1 MTLPAHLRDT
11 LIAQHAPESHLARM
25 TALCALAADDPACR
39 AVALVGSYA
48 KGSGDRISDLDLV
61 AFTTAGHCQHFS
73 DAAHRFL
80 ASPQLLDVLEGTH
93 KSAGAFRKYVYLDFS
108 SCELHAFDLPA
119 TFKLRRP
126 FLPVWDPHGVLAQ
139 QVVDG
144 APVRH
149 EDFVAYEYGDAGL
162 IWELVDCIKWLK
174 RGRAELARHH
184 LRKIVARLDAP
195 PTTG

>member
-1 MTLPAHLRDT
+1 MTLPADLRDT
-11 LIAQHAPESHLARM
+11 LIAQHAPDSHLTRM
-25 TALCALAADDPACR
+25 TALCALAAGEPACR
-39 AVALVGSYA
+39 AIALVGSYA

-61 AFTTAGHCQHFS
+61 AFTAAGHCQDFS

-80 ASPQLLDVLEGTH
+80 GSSQVLDVFGGTH
-93 KSAGAFRKYVYLDFS
+93 PSNGAFRKYVYLDFS

-126 FLPVWDPHGVLAQ
+126 YVPVWDPDGVLVQ

-149 EDFVAYEYGDAGL
+149 EDFVAYEHGDAGL

-174 RGRAELARHH
+174 RGRAELAKHH
-184 LRKIVARLDAP
+184 LRKIVARLDP
-195 PTTG
+195 PTGEP

>member
-1 MTLPAHLRDT
+1 M
-11 LIAQHAPESHLARM
+11 AQHAPDSHLVRM
-25 TALCALAADDPACR
+25 TALCALAAGDPACR
-39 AVALVGSYA
+39 AIALVGSYA

-61 AFTTAGHCQHFS
+61 AFTAAGHCQDFS

-80 ASPQLLDVLEGTH
+80 ASPQMLDVFGGVH

-126 FLPVWDPHGVLAQ
+126 FLPVWDPHGLLAQ

-149 EDFVAYEYGDAGL
+149 EVFVAYEHGDAGL

-195 PTTG
+195 PVTR